1 MLRDIALAWR
11 SRRRELVGEIRKLTI
26 VLPAFII
33 VAVVSV
39 SLVFLSGMM
48 VSDLRRSSV
57 ATADETSELLEVPLY
72 TVDDAQARR
81 IGEALL
87 GSGRI
92 SGIVLESIATGSIM
106 SVLPLKS
113 DCRIPPLSRDISSQ
127 GIHLGTVRLYFSDSQ
142 IVETRRRFSAIT
154 AIMVTAIVVLNLL
167 ASKFLFRKMVQEPT
181 AAIFNGIRFIA
192 EGNYDLTIPKT
203 AYHDVN
209 AFVGLINDMAG
220 KILSKSDELKEAN
233 SLLERRV
240 SERTAELSVSLADL
254 KRTQDCLIES
264 EKLSAL
270 GHLSAGMVHELNTP
284 LGAIISSNGSLISF
298 LENRPRSMVE
308 FASSLTAGQRRI
320 LESVVELAMARS
332 ADLKMTR
339 ASGKNHRQLLAG
351 LREANI
357 PEPGKAAELLEELDL
372 GDRFSELLECLRDD
386 RGLEMLS
393 FAVEM
398 ASARYMAQIVSV
410 AAGKAANVV
419 KMLRSYLEPSSA
431 EEFQP
436 VDVVESLETVLALMA
451 GWMKSGIQVKRSFSR
466 AIALGSADRLD
477 QVWMNLIR
485 NAVQA
490 MEFKGEISL
499 STAASGGEVVV
510 TIEDSGPGIPQDVGV
525 KIFEPFFSTKKRGD
539 GMGLGLD
546 ICKRIV
552 ETHHGTLSF
561 ESEPGKTVF
570 KITLPESIE

>member
-1 MLRDIALAWR
+1 MVRDTALAWR
-11 SRRRELVGEIRKLTI
+11 SRRRELVGEIQVLTI
-26 VLPAFII
+26 ILPAFII
-33 VAVVSV
+33 VAVVGV
-39 SLVFLSGMM
+39 SLAFLSCMM
-48 VSDLRRSSV
+48 VSDLRRRSV
-57 ATADETSELLEVPLY
+57 ATADETSELLAVPLY

-87 GSGRI
+87 SSGRI
-92 SGIVLESIATGSIM
+92 SGIVLDSIATGTII
-106 SVLPLKS
+106 SVLPMQPNG
-113 DCRIPPLSRDISSQ
+113 RIPPLERNIASQ
-127 GIHLGTVRLYFSDSQ
+127 GIQLGTVRLHFSDSQ
-142 IVETRRRFSAIT
+142 IVETRRRFSTIA
-154 AIMVTAIVVLNLL
+154 AIMVAAIVILNLL
-167 ASKFLFRKMVQEPT
+167 ASRFLFRKMVQEPT
-181 AAIFNGIRFIA
+181 AAIFDGIRFIA
-192 EGNYDLTIPKT
+192 EGNYDLTIPET

-220 KILSKSDELKEAN
+220 KILSKNDELKEAN

-240 SERTAELSVSLADL
+240 SERTAELTSSLAEL
-254 KRTQDCLIES
+254 KRAQDCLIES

-308 FASSLTAGQRRI
+308 FAASLTAGQRRI
-320 LESVVELAMARS
+320 LESVVEMAMARS

-351 LREANI
+351 LREAGI
-357 PEPGKAAELLEELDL
+357 PEPGKAAELLDELDL
-372 GDRFSELLECLRDD
+372 GDSFSDLLECLRDD

-431 EEFQP
+431 EGFQP

-451 GWMKSGIQVKRSFSR
+451 GWMKNGIQVRRNFSR
-466 AIALGSADRLD
+466 AVALGSADRLD

-490 MEFKGEISL
+490 MEFSGELALSTTSHGGEITVSIGD
-499 STAASGGEVVV
+499 T
-510 TIEDSGPGIPQDVGV
+510 GPGIPQDVGER
-525 KIFEPFFSTKKRGD
+525 IFEPFFSTKKRGD

-552 ETHHGTLSF
+552 ETHRGTLSF
-561 ESEPGKTVF
+561 ESEPGETVF
-570 KITLPESIE
+570 KVTLPEFTE